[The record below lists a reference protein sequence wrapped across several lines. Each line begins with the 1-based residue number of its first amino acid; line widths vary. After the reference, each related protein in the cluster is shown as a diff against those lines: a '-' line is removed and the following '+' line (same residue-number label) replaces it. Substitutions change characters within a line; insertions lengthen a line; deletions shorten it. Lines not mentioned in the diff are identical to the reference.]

1 MSSMAGEGDKPGDGI
16 QVPGIDSTDKT
27 EFISVHAIE
36 CIQCHEH
43 SEVGDEDQAYIWQQ
57 GHYEKTDHV
66 TYWHYKLER
75 SRGRL
80 VHPARGH
87 W

>member
-1 MSSMAGEGDKPGDGI
+1 MSVAGEGPDPGTGI
-16 QVPGIDSTDKT
+16 QVPGMDPTDKV
-27 EFISVHAIE
+27 EHISLHAIE
-36 CIQCHEH
+36 CVQCHQH
-43 SEVGDEDQAYIWQQ
+43 SDVGDEEQAYTWQ
-57 GHYEKTDHV
+57 GAHYDTTDHV